1 MLYCFGVIPI
11 TKGAPMQQRELF
23 ADYGPTTRVRNV
35 AMKTVA
41 DLVHK
46 KIILQTLKRK
56 ST

>member
-46 KIILQTLKRK
+46 KINL

>member
-1 MLYCFGVIPI
+1 
-11 TKGAPMQQRELF
+11 MQQRELF

-46 KIILQTLKRK
+46 KNQSINLKRK
-56 ST
+56 STYVP